1 MLLIWDV
8 RLPSGGVGTGAHPD
22 SAGTDGKGEGAG
34 SGGVTPPLPVV
45 GIDTHPDSG
54 AGSGGVDCCPGA
66 INADCAGEGEG
77 DCPDVGCPPVPPRY
91 AGAGCA
97 DCIYGEG
104 SCCPPVDTGVNCCPG
119 AAGTGCTGNEE
130 GDCIGGGVG
139 CCPPVGTRVNCCPL
153 AFSACA
159 RTPAPVC
166 CGCSTAKDA
175 CGVRAGCEGR
185 CFAGVN
191 CIIAGLSC

>member
-1 MLLIWDV
+1 MWVLPSLLLIWDV
-8 RLPSGGVGTGAHPD
+8 CLPCGGLGIGTHPD
-22 SAGTDGKGEGAG
+22 SAGAGGRGA
-34 SGGVTPPLPVV
+34 SC
-45 GIDTHPDSG
+45 
-54 AGSGGVDCCPGA
+54 ASGGVDCCPGA
-66 INADCAGEGEG
+66 VDADCVGEGEG

-153 AFSACA
+153 TFSACA

-166 CGCSTAKDA
+166 CGCSTARDA
-175 CGVRAGCEGR
+175 CGVRASCEGR